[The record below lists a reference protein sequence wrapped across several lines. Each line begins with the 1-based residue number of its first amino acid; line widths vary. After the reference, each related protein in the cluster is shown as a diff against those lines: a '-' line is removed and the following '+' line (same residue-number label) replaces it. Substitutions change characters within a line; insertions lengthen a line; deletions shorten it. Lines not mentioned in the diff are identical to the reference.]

1 MTDDDTT
8 LADIAE
14 LEEVTSP
21 GPSVR
26 GVVFALL
33 AAAAGVAVIVV
44 GAGIALGA
52 LAHSEAGFCGIGSTP
67 CTSLS
72 LESVEKY
79 AALDLPEGTDVTSA
93 YYLDWS
99 SDSAL
104 RETMPAEA
112 GFSAE
117 VRLPAGAAD
126 PLRDSGYLPGAEV
139 PAEAAAYWQERE
151 ADVGPITDVG
161 YADAF
166 DESDPAAL
174 TLRYVFTGTDA
185 DGRRV
190 LALAATP
197 LQ

>member
-1 MTDDDTT
+1 MTDEETT

-14 LEEVTSP
+14 LEEVTSS

-26 GVVFALL
+26 GIVLALL
-33 AAAAGVAVIVV
+33 AAAAGVAVVVV
-44 GAGIALGA
+44 GVGIALGA

-72 LESVEKY
+72 LESVERY
-79 AALDLPEGTDVTSA
+79 SALDLPEGTDVTSA

-99 SDSAL
+99 LDSAL
-104 RETMPAEA
+104 RESMPAEA
-112 GFSAE
+112 GFNAE
-117 VRLPAGAAD
+117 VRLPVGAAD
-126 PLRDSGYLPGAEV
+126 PLLSSGYLPGTEV
-139 PAEAAAYWQERE
+139 PAEAVAYWQERE
-151 ADVGPITDVG
+151 ADVGAITDVG

-185 DGRRV
+185 EGRRV
-190 LALAATP
+190 LALTATP